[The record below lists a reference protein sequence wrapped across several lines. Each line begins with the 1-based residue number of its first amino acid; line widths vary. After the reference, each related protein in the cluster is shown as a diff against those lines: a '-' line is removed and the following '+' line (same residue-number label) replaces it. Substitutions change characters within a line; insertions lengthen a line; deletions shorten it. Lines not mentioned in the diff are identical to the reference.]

1 MIGQFRV
8 LQKVKRL
15 REDKALRAL
24 EKARAAVREAE
35 ARRDALAA
43 ELAESTRTLPVRE
56 RGVYAPLFRQSVAQ
70 VRLEDAQQEALAL
83 REAHHRLADRHD
95 RARDAV
101 ERARQ
106 KLEAARREL
115 RLRQQEVEKIDTVTD
130 DMVLTLADEATA
142 REEIEIEDAFSRPRG
157 LAAQL
162 GPAA

>member
-1 MIGQFRV
+1 MIPQFRV

-24 EKARAAVREAE
+24 EKARGALREAE

-43 ELAESTRTLPVRE
+43 ELAESACTLPARE
-56 RGVYAPLFRQSVAQ
+56 RAVYVPLFQQSVGQ
-70 VRLEDAQQEALAL
+70 VRLEDAQADAQAL
-83 REAHHRLADRHD
+83 REAHHRLIDRHD
-95 RARDAV
+95 RAKDAV

-115 RLRQQEVEKIDTVTD
+115 RLRQQDVEKIDTVTD
-130 DMVLTLADEATA
+130 DMVEGLAQAVTAKEEA
-142 REEIEIEDAFSRPRG
+142 EIEDVFSRPRG

-162 GPAA
+162 GGAA